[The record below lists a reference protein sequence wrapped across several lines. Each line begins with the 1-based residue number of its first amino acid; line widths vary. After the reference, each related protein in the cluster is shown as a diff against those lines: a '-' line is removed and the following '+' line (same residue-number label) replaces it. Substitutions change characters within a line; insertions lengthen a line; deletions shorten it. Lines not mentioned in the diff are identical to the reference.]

1 MLATSVYSS
10 GWQSNYSFSCFWHA
24 DWPAQVVA
32 SNPRILL
39 AGWHFQHLF
48 KTIKVWQLPVL
59 PSVGSL
65 VRLRQF
71 QNVKLP
77 LGYGGES
84 PFVSIHNWDIGCE
97 SPRLTLPFLAGNHHI
112 FNSVNFYLSKLSE
125 QSQLSSLGQFLF
137 GKAVR
142 TVTAIINLQVSSFIS
157 RTTDKRQISRTE
169 SFITRTISNRQ
180 HLQSHIHIVPV

>member
-39 AGWHFQHLF
+39 AGWRFQHLF
-48 KTIKVWQLPVL
+48 KTIKVRQLPVL

-97 SPRLTLPFLAGNHHI
+97 SPRLTLPFLVGNHHI
-112 FNSVNFYLSKLSE
+112 FNSVNLP
-125 QSQLSSLGQFLF
+125 
-137 GKAVR
+137 
-142 TVTAIINLQVSSFIS
+142 IIGGSDKDRYCLVWFIFF
-157 RTTDKRQISRTE
+157 KIN
-169 SFITRTISNRQ
+169 TI
-180 HLQSHIHIVPV
+180 LTL